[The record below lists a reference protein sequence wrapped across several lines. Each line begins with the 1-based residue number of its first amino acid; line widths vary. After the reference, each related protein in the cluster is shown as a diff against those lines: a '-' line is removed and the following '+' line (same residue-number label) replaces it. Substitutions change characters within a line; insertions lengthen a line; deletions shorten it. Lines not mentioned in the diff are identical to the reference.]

1 MKEYHKIQTIFKR
14 NPLTN
19 YKTLLEGDYSIPE
32 FDYLK
37 DNTWVFTEKVDG
49 TNIRVMWDGKAITFG
64 GKSDNAQIPVF
75 LINKL
80 RERFYPKQ
88 FAEKFGVETTEVCLY
103 GEGYGAK
110 IQKGGG
116 NYRQDQDFV
125 LFDVLLLTSDI
136 TYDNIKICPLHKNL
150 VNATLK
156 DLTLLRD
163 FVNPAIINTLKNKIL
178 NGQKTL
184 IEGRRNIGKAKGEND
199 KLVNQQENVISN
211 QNSELVLK
219 NTSGLKEDKKDFVLS
234 AEKNKSGMEETEKD
248 YLSLLTIAIKRA
260 ELEDCYVA
268 LATLQFIKQNEMKDG
283 LKRQNCICEKKTTK
297 WWLQRDNVEAIAK
310 FFEID
315 IVPIIGEGTL
325 FEMVEK
331 TRKGFNSICGS
342 FLAEGIVARPK
353 TELLCR
359 NGSRLITKIKH
370 RDFK

>member
-1 MKEYHKIQTIFKR
+1 M
-14 NPLTN
+14 
-19 YKTLLEGDYSIPE
+19 
-32 FDYLK
+32 
-37 DNTWVFTEKVDG
+37 
-49 TNIRVMWDGKAITFG
+49 
-64 GKSDNAQIPVF
+64 
-75 LINKL
+75 
-80 RERFYPKQ
+80 
-88 FAEKFGVETTEVCLY
+88 Y

-219 NTSGLKEDKKDFVLS
+219 NTSGLKEDKKGFC
-234 AEKNKSGMEETEKD
+234 AICGEKQKWNGRNGKRLPLVVDHCHKTGRIRG
-248 YLSLLTIAIKRA
+248 LLCSPCNIAIHKAERNERWFEKA
-260 ELEDCYVA
+260 ELY
-268 LATLQFIKQNEMKDG
+268 L
-283 LKRQNCICEKKTTK
+283 RKKTTK

-310 FFEID
+310 F
-315 IVPIIGEGTL
+315 L
-325 FEMVEK
+325 K
-331 TRKGFNSICGS
+331 
-342 FLAEGIVARPK
+342 
-353 TELLCR
+353 
-359 NGSRLITKIKH
+359 
-370 RDFK
+370 